1 MKSVAIAAL
10 LCAIGSTALAAPTG
24 NVTVAIGPA
33 LQSRTHEVGRRD
45 LEELQRELQRAVE
58 RRLARHAL
66 GAGVRLDLVITD
78 ATPNRPTFE
87 RMANTPGLSFES
99 YGIGGATID
108 GTIIGADGAT
118 APIHYRWYE
127 TDIRHARF
135 SGTWEDAERAFGF
148 FADRLVRGE
157 RIASR

>member
-1 MKSVAIAAL
+1 MAGFL
-10 LCAIGSTALAAPTG
+10 HGF
-24 NVTVAIGPA
+24 
-33 LQSRTHEVGRRD
+33 QD
-45 LEELQRELQRAVE
+45 AVIVVE
-58 RRLARHAL
+58 A
-66 GAGVRLDLVITD
+66 
-78 ATPNRPTFE
+78 
-87 RMANTPGLSFES
+87 
-99 YGIGGATID
+99 
-108 GTIIGADGAT
+108 IGADGAT